1 MADNQCAQSAWKK
14 GEIIMTQK
22 EIDDL
27 RAACIL
33 ANAHS
38 KQKREEEKRNK
49 EMFAKF
55 LLMVAAAIV
64 ARGILESILP

>member
-38 KQKREEEKRNK
+38 KQRREEEKRSK
-49 EMFAKF
+49 ELF
-55 LLMVAAAIV
+55 LHFILLLIAALV
-64 ARGILESILP
+64 ARGILDKFLP

>member
-14 GEIIMTQK
+14 GKIIMTLK

-38 KQKREEEKRNK
+38 KQKREEEKREQRK
-49 EMFAKF
+49 FALWIF
-55 LLMVAAAIV
+55 LLIAMMA
-64 ARGILESILP
+64 ARGYIDMILP

>member
-1 MADNQCAQSAWKK
+1 
-14 GEIIMTQK
+14 MTQK

-38 KQKREEEKRNK
+38 KQKREEEKREQRK
-49 EMFAKF
+49 FALWIF
-55 LLMVAAAIV
+55 LLIAMMA
-64 ARGILESILP
+64 ARGYIDMILP